1 MCSSGFTPL
10 SLTALKFRRA
20 EDESRNHAQVRFSA
34 GIVELG
40 VQHLRIV
47 QLLLQRLCGRSR
59 CFAPRKTCTA
69 RSSAAFGSA
78 EESTLSSEATS
89 LRAPRM
95 RLPARARE
103 KIRRFSSAPVLT
115 HVSDLSE

>member
-40 VQHLRIV
+40 VQHLRVV
-47 QLLLQRLCGRSR
+47 QLLLQRLFGRSR
-59 CFAPRKTCTA
+59 CFATEKNLHRAIERRLRIGGRNHPEQ
-69 RSSAAFGSA
+69 RS
-78 EESTLSSEATS
+78 EKHTPEIPT
-89 LRAPRM
+89 P
-95 RLPARARE
+95 LPTPCPPLLAQ
-103 KIRRFSSAPVLT
+103 KNK
-115 HVSDLSE
+115 

>member
-59 CFAPRKTCTA
+59 CFATEKNLHRAIERRFRIGGRIHAEQRGDIA
-69 RSSAAFGSA
+69 RS
-78 EESTLSSEATS
+78 EEHTSELQS
-89 LRAPRM
+89 LTNLVC
-95 RLPARARE
+95 RLLLE
-103 KIRRFSSAPVLT
+103 KK
-115 HVSDLSE
+115 